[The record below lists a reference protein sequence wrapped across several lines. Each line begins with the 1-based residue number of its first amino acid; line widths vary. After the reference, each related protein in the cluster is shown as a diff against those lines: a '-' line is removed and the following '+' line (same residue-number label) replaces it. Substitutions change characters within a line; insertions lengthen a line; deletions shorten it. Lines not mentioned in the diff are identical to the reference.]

1 MQAMSNHKGVGAA
14 VAVVA
19 VGVAVVF
26 AVMWA
31 AGIGLFSSESH
42 TAATTTATTTATT
55 EPSTSTVKITAFN
68 PAVHAESR
76 GYFVSLWASL
86 KVAQAQIKRQER
98 IVEDEPSIA
107 NQTALVGLRQNCATV
122 VVTYDASAQQIVSA
136 AFRSV
141 GLPAEISP
149 DVCSK

>member
-1 MQAMSNHKGVGAA
+1 MQAMPNRKGVGAA
-14 VAVVA
+14 VAVIA

-26 AVMWA
+26 VVMWA
-31 AGIGLFSSESH
+31 AGIGPFSSESH
-42 TAATTTATTTATT
+42 TAATTTSTT

-68 PAVHAESR
+68 PAVHGESR
-76 GYFVSLWASL
+76 AYFVSLWASL
-86 KVAQAQIKRQER
+86 KVTQAQIKQQER
-98 IVEDEPSIA
+98 VVEHVPSIA

-122 VVTYDASAQQIVSA
+122 VVTYNASAQQIVSA